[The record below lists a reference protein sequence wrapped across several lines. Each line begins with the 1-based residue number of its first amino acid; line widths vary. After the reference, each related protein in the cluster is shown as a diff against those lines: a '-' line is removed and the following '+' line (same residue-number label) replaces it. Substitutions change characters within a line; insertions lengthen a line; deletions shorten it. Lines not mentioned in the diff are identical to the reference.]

1 MARSSLPSAD
11 MGNHQRQDIHGSSLL
26 FSSRNGFPF
35 TWSPRGIELKS
46 GLIAISIP
54 FIAADV
60 GSFVGGAAFVGVI
73 LVLPLIRN
81 TEATD
86 QGLVRRVGDLRRH
99 RTVGLACSQR
109 VTEQVIAASGGI
121 FLIAGL
127 WTPLAGAVVGIT
139 ELRIAFSCSDH
150 LRSAALWGALGAG
163 GPCNA
168 RTRRLVN

>member
-1 MARSSLPSAD
+1 M
-11 MGNHQRQDIHGSSLL
+11 
-26 FSSRNGFPF
+26 
-35 TWSPRGIELKS
+35 
-46 GLIAISIP
+46 
-54 FIAADV
+54 
-60 GSFVGGAAFVGVI
+60 GVI